1 MPCDSTVLAPSPAET
16 APPPP
21 LPNAP
26 PKPIAPIAHT
36 LAIFALLV
44 LSTWYTSTHA
54 AARALSANTRVLHYL
69 ASIGLEWMLLG
80 LVMLGIYRRRDFLR
94 MAFLNRSRSLLQSI
108 GLGFA
113 VYMAGLMS
121 IATVSSILYFTSLF
135 QHRNEAV
142 ILAIAPRTPLEFA
155 VWFGVSL
162 TAGICEELI
171 FRGYLLQQLIALTG
185 RPIVSVVVAAL
196 LFGSV
201 HLYEGFA
208 AVLPLAALAL
218 VYGSVVRY
226 CKGDLRAVIVAHT
239 LQDFVVAFLI
249 LARPYIERFQPKP

>member
-1 MPCDSTVLAPSPAET
+1 MPYDSTALAPSPIQS

-21 LPNAP
+21 LPDAQ
-26 PKPIAPIAHT
+26 PKLIAPVAHMI
-36 LAIFALLV
+36 AIFSLLV
-44 LSTWYTSTHA
+44 VSTWYTSTHA
-54 AARALSANTRVLHYL
+54 AARALAGNSRVLHYL
-69 ASIGLEWMLLG
+69 GSIGLEWMLLG

-94 MAFLNRSRSLLQSI
+94 MAFLNRSQSLLQSI

-113 VYMAGLMS
+113 VYIVGLMS
-121 IATVSSILYFTSLF
+121 IAMVSSILIFTPLF
-135 QHRNEAV
+135 QHRNEAL
-142 ILAIAPRTPLEFA
+142 ILAMVPHTPIEYV

-162 TAGICEELI
+162 TAAVCEELI

-185 RPIVSVVVAAL
+185 RPIVSVVLAAL

-201 HLYEGFA
+201 HLYEGLS

-226 CKGDLRAVIVAHT
+226 CKGDLRAVVVAHT

-249 LARPYIERFQPKP
+249 LARPYLEHYQPKP

>member
-1 MPCDSTVLAPSPAET
+1 MPYDSTALAPSPIQS

-21 LPNAP
+21 LPDAQ
-26 PKPIAPIAHT
+26 PKLIAPVAHT
-36 LAIFALLV
+36 IAIFSLLV
-44 LSTWYTSTHA
+44 VSTWYTSTHA
-54 AARALSANTRVLHYL
+54 AARALAGNSRVLHYL
-69 ASIGLEWMLLG
+69 GSIGLEWMLLG

-94 MAFLNRSRSLLQSI
+94 MAFLNRSQSLLQSI

-113 VYMAGLMS
+113 VYIVGLMS
-121 IATVSSILYFTSLF
+121 IAMVSSILIFTPLF
-135 QHRNEAV
+135 QHRNEALIEYV
-142 ILAIAPRTPLEFA
+142 

-162 TAGICEELI
+162 TAAVCEELI

-185 RPIVSVVVAAL
+185 RPIVSVVLAAL

-201 HLYEGFA
+201 HLYEGLS

-226 CKGDLRAVIVAHT
+226 CKGDLRAVVVAHT

-249 LARPYIERFQPKP
+249 LARPYLEHYQPKP